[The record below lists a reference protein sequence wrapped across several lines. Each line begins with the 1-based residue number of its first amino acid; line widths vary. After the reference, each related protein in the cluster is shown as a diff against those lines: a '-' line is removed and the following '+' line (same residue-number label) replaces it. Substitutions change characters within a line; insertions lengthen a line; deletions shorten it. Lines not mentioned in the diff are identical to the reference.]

1 VNFFLASALLRFVP
15 IPVQEQFVA
24 RTRRLIA
31 LFVAACVSFAGFMQG
46 AGATG
51 LISAEQVAASEGLR
65 TAADRRARLLATLE
79 RADVA
84 AALAERGVSVDAAK
98 ARVAALTDAETAQLA
113 AEIDKAPAGAGEL
126 IGSVV
131 IVLVI
136 LMFSDIFGYTHI
148 FPFIHPAR

>member
-1 VNFFLASALLRFVP
+1 M
-15 IPVQEQFVA
+15 A

-31 LFVAACVSFAGFMQG
+31 FFVAACIGFSALVQS

-51 LISAEQVAASEGLR
+51 LISAEQVAASAGLR
-65 TAADRRARLLATLE
+65 TAADRRTQVLATLE

-84 AALAERGVSVDAAK
+84 AALAERGVSVDQAK
-98 ARVAALTDAETAQLA
+98 ARVAALTDAEAMQLA

-126 IGSVV
+126 IGSIV

-136 LMFSDIFGYTHI
+136 LVFTDILGYTHI